1 MNLTLQKIK
10 FYFIIVLFF
19 IYLFCLSNINIIWA
33 KDEGYKK
40 NNHSQSSK
48 NINNLIINQR
58 IQEQLEETTT
68 REILN
73 ENLINR
79 IRRNNEAFR
88 ILLEYLRTRN
98 NNN

>member
-33 KDEGYKK
+33 KDKGYKK